1 MNPQDI
7 QFNLAKSINQR
18 KAQGQD
24 VSHSQDVYN
33 KTYAG
38 QGQFPTNTVGSAP
51 SVPNPMGAKAKSP
64 ASNIK
69 VQPKVLS
76 TSQTAPVANPV
87 PPVTTPPVAPI
98 TAPSP
103 APNYG
108 NGLYGQLIGKGVEAL
123 NKSAALTGQIEKAKQ
138 DVAGNPNYSLDT
150 QVGRQGLIQQNIGTQ
165 ASALAEQ
172 GQGYL
177 AGAGYAKPQ
186 VSSYGQTAYNPV
198 ENTFG
203 TSGGDPLESAM
214 STYAQLAASGQGNQ
228 IPGSITSNPE
238 LMSRLTQEAK
248 KIDPN
253 FDWNTAGA
261 RGGAVGQFESQIQGI
276 KSKVAAA
283 SANFENLKGYTA
295 NIPGNAPIIKGL
307 QQLLGTT
314 AQGNT
319 AVAGFQSQLQAV
331 RQAYTDLVGG
341 DATQAIPDNVTG
353 DQLSQIQKTLEDTS
367 NNNLINLQ
375 TQERSAQTTNTGTS
389 GNQADPLGIR

>member
-1 MNPQDI
+1 MNPDNI
-7 QFNLAKSINQR
+7 QANLVKSINQR
-18 KAQGQD
+18 KARGQD
-24 VSHSQDVYN
+24 VSHSQDIYN
-33 KTYAG
+33 KTYEGNPNNAPL
-38 QGQFPTNTVGSAP
+38 PTNAVGSAP
-51 SVPNPMGAKAKSP
+51 SVPSPMGAKAKSP

-87 PPVTTPPVAPI
+87 PPVTTPPATPV
-98 TAPSP
+98 SP
-103 APNYG
+103 TTPNYG
-108 NGLYGQLIGKGVEAL
+108 NGLYGQLIGQGVTAL

-198 ENTFG
+198 NNSFG

-214 STYAQLAASGQGNQ
+214 STYAQLAASGQGSQ
-228 IPGSITSNPE
+228 IPGAITSNPE
-238 LMSRLTQEAK
+238 LMSRLTQEAR

-276 KSKVAAA
+276 KSKLAAA
-283 SANFENLKGYTA
+283 GANFENLKGYTS
-295 NIPGNAPIIKGL
+295 NIPGNVPIIKGL

-314 AQGNT
+314 AQGST

-353 DQLSQIQKTLEDTS
+353 DQLSQIQKTLEDTA
-367 NNNLINLQ
+367 NNNLTNLT
-375 TQERSAQTTNTGTS
+375 TQEKSAQTTGTSS